1 MKKYEA
7 PVVEL
12 EIFAVGNV
20 MEGYGEGGEVGGDV
34 ELGEWDTPIG

>member
-12 EIFAVGNV
+12 EIFALADV
-20 MEGYGEGGEVGGDV
+20 MTGYGDGDV
-34 ELGEWDTPIG
+34 EVDEWDTPIG

>member
-12 EIFAVGNV
+12 DLFSVENV
-20 MEGYGEGGEVGGDV
+20 MTGASGELEMPDCPTELPDV
-34 ELGEWDTPIG
+34 

>member
-12 EIFAVGNV
+12 EVFSVENV
-20 MEGYGEGGEVGGDV
+20 MTGASGSSDPSCGNLLPEF
-34 ELGEWDTPIG
+34 

>member
-12 EIFAVGNV
+12 DLFAVENI
-20 MEGYGEGGEVGGDV
+20 MAAYEGGDDDMG
-34 ELGEWDTPIG
+34 ELGPNDTEFA

>member
-12 EIFAVGNV
+12 EIFAVANV
-20 MEGYGEGGEVGGDV
+20 MDGYTGGEGGGDV
-34 ELGEWDTPIG
+34 ELGEWDTPIS